1 MSLLPP
7 PLGAMIL
14 GHSCCLKEIWL
25 SARLGTRCLNKRRE
39 KPGQLSSHAVPP
51 GGSTIGSKLR
61 IQLKRRDRNSCN
73 YCVVGSSIALS
84 CLSSHAA
91 VALLKPTGT
100 SCTEALGIIGGDN
113 KCEHKRVA
121 QQQIERTLSAQWVV
135 ASKSELDQQNSD
147 IDGKI

>member
-1 MSLLPP
+1 MRFRRGVDDREQAEDSTKAARSEQLQLL
-7 PLGAMIL
+7 
-14 GHSCCLKEIWL
+14 
-25 SARLGTRCLNKRRE
+25 R
-39 KPGQLSSHAVPP
+39 
-51 GGSTIGSKLR
+51 GG
-61 IQLKRRDRNSCN
+61 
-73 YCVVGSSIALS
+73 VS